1 MDTFCKIERFRH
13 RRHICSYVKKR
24 EKNASSLISASLLFP
39 LSFLFLS
46 SSFLYFSFIF
56 FLFPYTL
63 SCSKNVNGE
72 RERER
77 GDTVRDIVR
86 LLYRGNDS
94 RREERYSKDRRSE
107 GTRFRPRAGMIDR
120 TRFRSFPLGAI
131 LMQNA
136 PILVDESLRYFRED
150 VSWDEHMVITGI
162 SIRLRCVFFFFFFEL
177 LIYVIVKKFI
187 IRWKF
192 RSFFSS
198 IEKNNRKA
206 VWYIYIFVYVL
217 PTVCTI
223 IVFMSSIEKYIS
235 MIGTL
240 N

>member
-1 MDTFCKIERFRH
+1 MSVDTFCKIERFRH

-24 EKNASSLISASLLFP
+24 EKNAPSLISASLLFP

-72 RERER
+72 RERQR

-86 LLYRGNDS
+86 LLYHGNDS

-136 PILVDESLRYFRED
+136 PILVDESLRYFREVGRAYGNHWYFD
-150 VSWDEHMVITGI
+150 TVP
-162 SIRLRCVFFFFFFEL
+162 LRFLF
-177 LIYVIVKKFI
+177 
-187 IRWKF
+187 
-192 RSFFSS
+192 FFSS
-198 IEKNNRKA
+198 N
-206 VWYIYIFVYVL
+206 Y
-217 PTVCTI
+217 
-223 IVFMSSIEKYIS
+223 
-235 MIGTL
+235 
-240 N
+240 

>member
-1 MDTFCKIERFRH
+1 MRRVSFNPFKQREINVSVDTFCKIERFRH

-24 EKNASSLISASLLFP
+24 EKKMRRHLSLRPSFFPFLSYSFLPLFFIFLLF
-39 LSFLFLS
+39 SF
-46 SSFLYFSFIF
+46 F
-56 FLFPYTL
+56 FLIHSLARRMLT
-63 SCSKNVNGE
+63 E

-107 GTRFRPRAGMIDR
+107 GTRFRPRARMIDR

-136 PILVDESLRYFRED
+136 PILVDESLRYFREVGRAYGNHWYFD
-150 VSWDEHMVITGI
+150 TVP
-162 SIRLRCVFFFFFFEL
+162 LRFLFFFFEL
-177 LIYVIVKKFI
+177 SIYVIVKKFI

-206 VWYIYIFVYVL
+206 VWYIYIFLYMYYQLCVR
-217 PTVCTI
+217 
-223 IVFMSSIEKYIS
+223 
-235 MIGTL
+235 
-240 N
+240 